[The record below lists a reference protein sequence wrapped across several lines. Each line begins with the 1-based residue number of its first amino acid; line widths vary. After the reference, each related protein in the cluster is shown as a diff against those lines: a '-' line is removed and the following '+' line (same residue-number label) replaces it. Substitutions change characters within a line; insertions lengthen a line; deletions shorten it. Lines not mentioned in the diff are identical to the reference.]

1 MPRVL
6 ISDKLSEEA
15 IKIFEAAGVQVD
27 FKPGL
32 SAKELKEIIH
42 DYDGLAVRS
51 ATKVTSEIISLGSKL
66 QVVGRA
72 GIGLSLIHI

>member
-15 IKIFEAAGVQVD
+15 VNIFEAAGVQVD

-32 SAKELKEIIH
+32 PADELKEIIH
-42 DYDGLAVRS
+42 N
-51 ATKVTSEIISLGSKL
+51 
-66 QVVGRA
+66 
-72 GIGLSLIHI
+72 